1 MIENS
6 PPEAKK
12 IEMTQ
17 FSTCATAAAIL
28 YGIIL
33 FSSNEFLFWF
43 VRTYCTT
50 LVKHV
55 FSNTNGVCCWY
66 CVRMVCTGRVVVL
79 GACQVGLALC
89 TFEWRWAM
97 LFVKSLL
104 LGACQV
110 DTWHVN
116 CQSEWFF
123 KTYVWTCF
131 GLQVEWAQTSLSCHP
146 NSVETT
152 TTRAS
157 NVLRIFVVFTSPEQS
172 TRSSGCSS

>member
-17 FSTCATAAAIL
+17 SSTCATAAAIL

-66 CVRMVCTGRVVVL
+66 CVRMVCTG
-79 GACQVGLALC
+79 
-89 TFEWRWAM
+89 FELWCWVHVRWAWRS
-97 LFVKSLL
+97 VHSNGVGQCYSLRAYCWVL
-104 LGACQV
+104 ARWPPDMSIAKAMVFQNLCLNVFWSPSGV
-110 DTWHVN
+110 STN
-116 CQSEWFF
+116 FT
-123 KTYVWTCF
+123 K
-131 GLQVEWAQTSLSCHP
+131 LSP
-146 NSVETT
+146 
-152 TTRAS
+152 
-157 NVLRIFVVFTSPEQS
+157 
-172 TRSSGCSS
+172 

>member
-17 FSTCATAAAIL
+17 SSTATAAAIL

-66 CVRMVCTGRVVVL
+66 CVRMVCTQYRVRVVVL
-79 GACQVGLALC
+79 GACQVG
-89 TFEWRWAM
+89 
-97 LFVKSLL
+97 
-104 LGACQV
+104 
-110 DTWHVN
+110 TWHALYIQMVL
-116 CQSEWFF
+116 
-123 KTYVWTCF
+123 
-131 GLQVEWAQTSLSCHP
+131 G
-146 NSVETT
+146 SVI
-152 TTRAS
+152 R
-157 NVLRIFVVFTSPEQS
+157 
-172 TRSSGCSS
+172 